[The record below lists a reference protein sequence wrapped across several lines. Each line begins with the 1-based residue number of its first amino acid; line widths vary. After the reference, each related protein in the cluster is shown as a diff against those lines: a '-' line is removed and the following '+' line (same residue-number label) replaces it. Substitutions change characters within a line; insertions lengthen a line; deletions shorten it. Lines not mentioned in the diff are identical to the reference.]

1 MPQFTKMAIIKS
13 FYNLLSRKNFEKIT
27 VKDIVEECGV
37 NRKTFYYYFTD
48 IYDLVE
54 QIFRLEIEAFS
65 VEISKSAS
73 VEDKIIG
80 VFELAEKNKK
90 AVMHLHLSSDGE
102 LEKYLKKIMLD
113 LLSDGVK
120 HFAKEK
126 EVSEDDAT
134 LVCGSMVLIFMG
146 FFRHWVEEGMQSEYR
161 EVIRKI
167 CRMLNGT
174 MELMLENLKNTDK
187 N

>member
-1 MPQFTKMAIIKS
+1 
-13 FYNLLSRKNFEKIT
+13 
-27 VKDIVEECGV
+27 
-37 NRKTFYYYFTD
+37 
-48 IYDLVE
+48 
-54 QIFRLEIEAFS
+54 
-65 VEISKSAS
+65 
-73 VEDKIIG
+73 
-80 VFELAEKNKK
+80 
-90 AVMHLHLSSDGE
+90 
-102 LEKYLKKIMLD
+102 MLD

-120 HFAKEK
+120 YFAKEK